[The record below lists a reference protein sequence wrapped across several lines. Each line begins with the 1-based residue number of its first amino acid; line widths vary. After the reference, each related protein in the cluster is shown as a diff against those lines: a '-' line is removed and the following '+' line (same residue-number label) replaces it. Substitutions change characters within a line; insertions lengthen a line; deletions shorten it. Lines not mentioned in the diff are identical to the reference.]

1 MILYFPS
8 AGLLACWVYR
18 LWCPRLCLP
27 HPCILKQYKI
37 MDSRQIVFLK
47 WQNWVD
53 FIFSFSFLFLPFF
66 WRWGLNNNQINSK
79 NLRHLV
85 KDLIFTIWY
94 IDATTKMT
102 TMKTI
107 KKTNT
112 EKRRPQQ
119 RVPKPRRPQK
129 RQPQKGH
136 KEVYMY
142 RIFVIFFLLES
153 NMSRFM
159 IFLLFQYVC

>member
-1 MILYFPS
+1 
-8 AGLLACWVYR
+8 
-18 LWCPRLCLP
+18 
-27 HPCILKQYKI
+27 
-37 MDSRQIVFLK
+37 
-47 WQNWVD
+47 
-53 FIFSFSFLFLPFF
+53 
-66 WRWGLNNNQINSK
+66 
-79 NLRHLV
+79 
-85 KDLIFTIWY
+85 
-94 IDATTKMT
+94 MT

-142 RIFVIFFLLES
+142 RIFVIFFDGME
-153 NMSRFM
+153 
-159 IFLLFQYVC
+159 YE